1 MPIKK
6 EKLDSI
12 KGYRE
17 YQKKSGAAAAVSSP
31 APSSYTPSQKP
42 ARVKQDK
49 REQIYTYYRSVSTP
63 KMTAQEGKPTS
74 PVFRQQPTTQQ
85 NVVTPKMPAQSGASP
100 MLRQQNIVT
109 PKWQSPIMQGLNA
122 GALQQ
127 QNAKPYQSKKAFEQH
142 VKDVKPQTVAQRVGN
157 AAKGVAGDAKHVVSA
172 GAKGSAGSF
181 LGAAGLFNE
190 INAAVGEAVG
200 NLIGN
205 PEKGKRWKEEA
216 GKIAAG
222 NYETGKRLTA
232 EGQAEENLANYG
244 KGSVGK
250 FVNTLGVNTVQM
262 GGDALLAP
270 VTGGYS
276 LIPLAVRAGGSA
288 ALESSDSGA
297 SLLRRVAYSVGTG
310 GVEALTEMLSDGLA
324 GIYGAGAADE
334 IVEDVVA
341 KLSKSVAGQAVLKT
355 LFSATGEGLE
365 EVISN
370 FAQPALQTIYNGES
384 IGENYSA
391 MQASDVLYDFL
402 VGAALGGIGGG
413 VEAAAN
419 RFVRF
424 DNSLGESGRK
434 AIRGSYQEGKDTAQH
449 VADFL
454 PAYNAGVEGKANPNP
469 ANETAYAGYVAG
481 QNDAK
486 AEARKKTFAQ
496 ENERGS
502 GLVYDE
508 YVAREMNSTTADE
521 INTVAKALG
530 VRVRMADEVRGGT
543 ANGVIEGNEI
553 RIAKDAQDPVMQVV
567 GHEWTHRVQ
576 DLAPEQYTAFRSAI
590 MENDDVAEAAKILH
604 EQYNRMGVEIRME
617 QAMDEAAANYA
628 GEMISNTDVLN
639 EFIHRHSEDRT
650 LLEKLRDAIRE
661 IVSKLTGKAKQQA
674 QTAEGLLQQA
684 FEAAAQ
690 NSKNAATEGGTR
702 FDLKGKNKDGI
713 EVYETIGGT
722 MTLTW
727 DDRRAKYLDDLKNE
741 YRGKT
746 ARFERNGH
754 TYYAKFDPNSIRK
767 PIYGDSRAS
776 GNGVKALTKA
786 GADGDVFNLLEN
798 SKYTGSKPNTKTH
811 TSADYF
817 DYFVKTVQIDGKV
830 FDLVADVEKE
840 IGASGGYIY
849 TLALRDNKNI
859 KASPALGTPKM
870 GPVKSA
876 GNASEN
882 SVLQNEG
889 NVNRV
894 DSSVRK
900 GV

>member
-1 MPIKK
+1 
-6 EKLDSI
+6 
-12 KGYRE
+12 
-17 YQKKSGAAAAVSSP
+17 
-31 APSSYTPSQKP
+31 
-42 ARVKQDK
+42 
-49 REQIYTYYRSVSTP
+49 
-63 KMTAQEGKPTS
+63 
-74 PVFRQQPTTQQ
+74 
-85 NVVTPKMPAQSGASP
+85 
-100 MLRQQNIVT
+100 
-109 PKWQSPIMQGLNA
+109 
-122 GALQQ
+122 
-127 QNAKPYQSKKAFEQH
+127 
-142 VKDVKPQTVAQRVGN
+142 
-157 AAKGVAGDAKHVVSA
+157 
-172 GAKGSAGSF
+172 
-181 LGAAGLFNE
+181 
-190 INAAVGEAVG
+190 
-200 NLIGN
+200 
-205 PEKGKRWKEEA
+205 
-216 GKIAAG
+216 
-222 NYETGKRLTA
+222 
-232 EGQAEENLANYG
+232 
-244 KGSVGK
+244 
-250 FVNTLGVNTVQM
+250 
-262 GGDALLAP
+262 
-270 VTGGYS
+270 
-276 LIPLAVRAGGSA
+276 
-288 ALESSDSGA
+288 
-297 SLLRRVAYSVGTG
+297 
-310 GVEALTEMLSDGLA
+310 
-324 GIYGAGAADE
+324 
-334 IVEDVVA
+334 
-341 KLSKSVAGQAVLKT
+341 
-355 LFSATGEGLE
+355 
-365 EVISN
+365 
-370 FAQPALQTIYNGES
+370 
-384 IGENYSA
+384 

-419 RFVRF
+419 RFARF
-424 DNSLGESGRK
+424 DNSLGENGRK
-434 AIRGSYQEGKDTAQH
+434 AMRGSYQEGKDTAQH
-449 VADFL
+449 VKDFL

-469 ANETAYAGYVAG
+469 TNETAYAGYVAG

-604 EQYNRMGVEIRME
+604 EQYNRMGVEISME

-628 GEMISNTDVLN
+628 GEMIANTDVLN
-639 EFIHRHSEDRT
+639 EFIRRHSEDRT

-661 IVSKLTGKAKQQA
+661 IVGKLTGKAKQQA

-713 EVYETIGGT
+713 EVYETSGGT
-722 MTLTW
+722 MALTW

-754 TYYAKFDPNSIRK
+754 TYYAKFDQNSIRK

-817 DYFVKTVQIDGKV
+817 DYFIKTVQIDGKV

-840 IGASGGYIY
+840 IGTSGGYIY

-859 KASPALGTPKM
+859 KASPALGTPEM

-889 NVNRV
+889 NVKRYSLKPEEDYIANLDDTSIENRKKDISVDEAIDALYAQKGLSYRFYNGEDPMSRAGYAMFSDDPDANGSAYGGDHPKAFSVDERTLTDISDITQKIIDARHISDEKTPWILEDYEGVSDEEFAALFDPADIV
-894 DSSVRK
+894 DSAAAYDDEALTSWLWDNVLP
-900 GV
+900 GALSC